1 MLPPREGGLGALLDT
16 PCVPQ
21 AVIQTL
27 EGPPGFDQLCLCPSC
42 HHHSPSTKLDAP
54 QEGPWEG
61 KAAPR
66 APQQPGDQRA
76 FPSPLKPTPGCRVCS
91 AQGYIILQRRQLNST
106 AIYLW
111 FPHDA
116 SGSAGEQGTDLR
128 RRDKTQRV
136 LKPHQ
141 RASPRA
147 ARESWGCSAG

>member
-1 MLPPREGGLGALLDT
+1 MRTGFLG
-16 PCVPQ
+16 
-21 AVIQTL
+21 
-27 EGPPGFDQLCLCPSC
+27 
-42 HHHSPSTKLDAP
+42 KLVL
-54 QEGPWEG
+54 QEEWQELT
-61 KAAPR
+61 
-66 APQQPGDQRA
+66 
-76 FPSPLKPTPGCRVCS
+76 SPLLPQHKALSSPEPPAHAGSRRALPALHKAS
-91 AQGYIILQRRQLNST
+91 SAHAQGYIILQRRQLNST

-141 RASPRA
+141 RASPGA